1 MRRGRTFLYLLLI
14 LVIGGGMLVVFAQRF
29 LGDVGEPTQALA
41 EQQPQPTPHI
51 EMVDVVVVTQ
61 RVARGQTMNE
71 SVLSVIPYQRTAYV
85 EGMLTNMGD
94 AHGRQARLDLEPGF
108 VLTSSMLADSLTQVS
123 ASGSDAALLIP
134 RGMVA
139 VSIPI
144 SRLSSISYAP
154 QRGDHVN
161 VIVTML
167 MVQLDEEFQT
177 RLPNDSAVVLPP
189 GNTLM
194 AGNSGA
200 GQLATGE
207 TLRTST
213 YQILPASG
221 PYGRAELDPFLEQTF
236 YVVPSEAQRPR
247 LVSQSLIQDVIVLH
261 VGDFNR
267 QEEVVQTGSGSQS
280 ASGQQNGETLPAAA
294 PNQQGPAPV
303 PAPPPPPD
311 VITLIVTP
319 QDAVALNYLMYA
331 GAELTLALR
340 GVNDDSR
347 IQTEAVVLPYLLE
360 QYNIPIPIKLPYGM
374 EPRLDVL
381 APPALP
387 NDLLPTP
394 VP

>member
-14 LVIGGGMLVVFAQRF
+14 LVIGGGMLMVFSQRF
-29 LGDVGEPTQALA
+29 LGAPDEPLQSALA
-41 EQQPQPTPHI
+41 EQPQPTPFI

-61 RVARGQTMNE
+61 RVGRGQVINE
-71 SVLSVIPYQRTAYV
+71 TVLSLIPYQKSAYV

-94 AHGRQARLDLEPGF
+94 ARGRQARLDLEPGF
-108 VLTSSMLADSLTQVS
+108 VLTSSMMADSLTQVS

-144 SRLSSISYAP
+144 SRLSSVSYAP

-213 YQILPASG
+213 YQILPGSG
-221 PYGRAELDPFLEQTF
+221 ALGRAELDPFLEQTF
-236 YVVPSEAQRPR
+236 YVVPSEPQRPR

-261 VGDFNR
+261 VGDFTK
-267 QEEVVQTGSGSQS
+267 QEDVVQTGTGSQM
-280 ASGQQNGETLPAAA
+280 AAQNGEVVPASNS
-294 PNQQGPAPV
+294 NQME
-303 PAPPPPPD
+303 APPPPPPPPPD
-311 VITLIVTP
+311 IITLIVSP

-347 IQTEAVVLPYLLE
+347 IHTEAVVLPYLLE
-360 QYNIPIPIKLPYGM
+360 QYNIPIPIKLPYGL
-374 EPRLDVL
+374 EPRMDVL
-381 APPALP
+381 APPVLHNELISNPAP
-387 NDLLPTP
+387 
-394 VP
+394 